1 MEAELLLYTEEQ
13 EEKIKR
19 LREEAERERE
29 DKRKTM
35 EWLKDKESNHILNKL
50 KEDAP
55 VFVKFEGKTISGRII
70 KVRKEKRTVKWS
82 NTVNRT
88 KEFTVYDVKTPLGV
102 ITVPLS
108 WEHIQFRHVE
118 DLSNVEIPDE
128 LKKLSTRH
136 LLAMLRWERI
146 WQDGKYSK
154 QELKAELAL
163 RPHVRT
169 KRELQ
174 KFNAFK
180 KKRKKK

>member
-19 LREEAERERE
+19 LREEAERER
-29 DKRKTM
+29 KNKPV
-35 EWLKDKESNHILNKL
+35 NAILANIHRVYDKL
-50 KEDAP
+50 KEGDP
-55 VFVKFEGKTISGRII
+55 VFVKFEGKKISGRII

-82 NTVNRT
+82 NKANRT
-88 KEFTVYDVKTPLGV
+88 EEFTIYDVKTPLGE
-102 ITVPLS
+102 ITMPDS
-108 WEHIQFRHVE
+108 FDYIQLRHVE
-118 DLSNVEIPDE
+118 DLSNVEIPEE
-128 LKKLSTRH
+128 LKKLNTHH
-136 LLAMLRWERI
+136 LLAMLREERI